1 MKYQSF
7 WHFLVIN
14 RLISS
19 ISTVLEMKIRIK
31 CTFYF
36 HLYCKSRCFRQNLH
50 RWQKFYTAACSDGID
65 KFHLWVSISQEFSN
79 TQKKQK
85 IIIWIKYWN
94 KKGNAKHER
103 LATSVERGR
112 GVAENPWPSDAGL
125 THFDRSMINFYLAP
139 ILAFLLTN
147 VN

>member
-1 MKYQSF
+1 MNKILEQKGKKAK
-7 WHFLVIN
+7 
-14 RLISS
+14 RL
-19 ISTVLEMKIRIK
+19 E
-31 CTFYF
+31 
-36 HLYCKSRCFRQNLH
+36 
-50 RWQKFYTAACSDGID
+50 
-65 KFHLWVSISQEFSN
+65 
-79 TQKKQK
+79 
-85 IIIWIKYWN
+85 
-94 KKGNAKHER
+94 NAKYER